1 METAEKFRD
10 HINDLLSRTIT
21 QQPVVAVQAQL
32 GVLLTFRN
40 PEQRPTQVELD
51 TRVGRMG
58 FYFGQ
63 LCISD
68 VDADGT
74 HHLHTAEYKYLL
86 TPAGSTTATLR
97 WEYKRVV
104 PPGSFWC
111 RHHLQG
117 PVTIRFN
124 QQDNM
129 LDNLHLPTGYVPF
142 EEIIRFL
149 INDLKVEPVSRRKWD
164 GVLRESY
171 ERFRREFGS

>member
-1 METAEKFRD
+1 MDAAEKFRD
-10 HINDLLSRTIT
+10 HINEVLRSTIT
-21 QQPVVAVQAQL
+21 TQPIVPVQVQHGVQL
-32 GVLLTFRN
+32 SFRQAG
-40 PEQRPTQVELD
+40 PSPVDLE
-51 TRVGRMG
+51 TRVGVMG

-63 LCISD
+63 ICISD
-68 VDADGT
+68 VAEDGF

-97 WEYKRVV
+97 WEYKRIV
-104 PPGSFWC
+104 PPGAYWS

-124 QQDNM
+124 NQDNV

-149 INDLKVEPVSRRKWD
+149 INDLRVPPLTRRWD
-164 GVLRESY
+164 NILRDSY
-171 ERFRREFGS
+171 NQFRRELGA